1 MKNNVP
7 ILKQAALLFL
17 LIFISVQLIGQTAT
31 KPEGKGTK
39 TNPYKIE
46 TLNNLY
52 WLSQSDSVRGKDF
65 IQTKDINAS
74 PTRNWDGGKGFEP
87 IAYGTD
93 FEGTYN
99 GKGHTIDSLYINR
112 PAGDGLGLFSSIYKD
127 TARVD
132 SLGLTNIDFTG
143 KRLVG
148 GLTYSIVYGTVTNC
162 YTTGK
167 INVKEDWGGG

>member
-1 MKNNVP
+1 MKNNAP

-17 LIFISVQLIGQTAT
+17 LIGASAQLSGQTAT
-31 KPEGKGTK
+31 KPEGKGTDA
-39 TNPYKIE
+39 NPYQIE
-46 TLNNLY
+46 TLDNLY
-52 WLSQSDSVRGKDF
+52 WLSQTDSVQGKDF
-65 IQTKDINAS
+65 IQTKDIDAS
-74 PTRNWDGGKGFEP
+74 PTRNWDGGKGFKP
-87 IAYGTD
+87 IGT
-93 FEGTYN
+93 FLGTYN

-112 PAGDGLGLFSSIYKD
+112 PAEGGLGLFNSIDYD

-148 GLTYSIVYGTVTNC
+148 GLTYMIYSGTVTHC

-167 INVKEDWGGG
+167 INVKEDWGGV